1 MPCCPSAVKFRDL
14 MPLISRAKATEAQQQ
29 LTFLHSLE
37 KSYFYTYSR
46 YSNDLEELGSEQ
58 ATLVTDGGN
67 ANYRIEVVEAGEN
80 GFKAQA
86 VSVVDFDKDGVF
98 NVWEIDQDK
107 NLKETVKD

>member
-1 MPCCPSAVKFRDL
+1 MTNPNCRVLIFSILRFISTKCCKTQ
-14 MPLISRAKATEAQQQ
+14 I
-29 LTFLHSLE
+29 
-37 KSYFYTYSR
+37 
-46 YSNDLEELGSEQ
+46 
-58 ATLVTDGGN
+58 VTDGGN

-86 VSVVDFDKDGVF
+86 VSLVDFDKDGVF

>member
-1 MPCCPSAVKFRDL
+1 M
-14 MPLISRAKATEAQQQ
+14 
-29 LTFLHSLE
+29 
-37 KSYFYTYSR
+37 
-46 YSNDLEELGSEQ
+46 
-58 ATLVTDGGN
+58 TDGGN

-107 NLKETVKD
+107 NLQNSEHDHPVSRLKIQCFFGV